1 MSLFLTD
8 YNLCSTMAIVGF
20 RTVSVVRE
28 LLFFIVF
35 KVIIYWGM
43 NKIEYGVRVRPPLT
57 TMMMQ
62 KKKWFCYFRKA

>member
-8 YNLCSTMAIVGF
+8 YNPCSTMTIVGF
-20 RTVSVVRE
+20 GTVSVVPE

-43 NKIEYGVRVRPPLT
+43 NKIEYGVGGRPPLT
-57 TMMMQ
+57 TMMM
-62 KKKWFCYFRKA
+62 

>member
-8 YNLCSTMAIVGF
+8 YNLCSTMAIMGF

-43 NKIEYGVRVRPPLT
+43 NKIEYGVGGVDHL
-57 TMMMQ
+57 
-62 KKKWFCYFRKA
+62 